1 RQADLAHVRVLLM
14 CYIVLTKTKFVE
26 FAANTLGMAM
36 TEILYKELSFAVI
49 GAAME
54 VHRIL
59 GPGFLE
65 SVYQAALEKELVLRR
80 IPFCHQVELPVTY
93 KGDLI
98 GVYKAD
104 LVIDGKMIIEIKG
117 PSRLNAS
124 HQAQALHYLAATGLQ
139 LAILINFGMSSLEF
153 RRVVKSESKNLQ

>member
-1 RQADLAHVRVLLM
+1 
-14 CYIVLTKTKFVE
+14 
-26 FAANTLGMAM
+26 M
-36 TEILYKELSFAVI
+36 TEILFKELSFAII

-54 VHRIL
+54 VHKIL

-65 SVYQAALEKELVLRR
+65 SVYQIALEKELTLRG

-93 KGDLI
+93 KGDLV

-104 LVIDGKMIIEIKG
+104 LIIDNKIILEIKG
-117 PSRLNAS
+117 ISRLNTS

-139 LAILINFGMSSLEF
+139 LAILIDFGMSSLEYH
-153 RRVVKSESKNLQ
+153 RVVKSENKASR